1 MQNPLSLH
9 QETRFLLHELFE
21 VGRLWPQ
28 MPATRDLDAEL
39 VEQILDEGGRL
50 CDQLLAPLDRR
61 GDEQGCRWVDG
72 AVLTPAGFAEAWRS
86 CAEAGWMGLGGEPEH
101 GGQGLPKL
109 VTVLFEERLFA
120 ANSSF
125 ALYAVLTSG
134 AALTLASHGTAAQ
147 RERYLPALYAGR
159 CSGAMCLTEPQA
171 GSDLGL
177 IRSRAEPDDNGQYL
191 ITGSK
196 IFITGGEHDLS
207 DDILHLVLA
216 RLPDAPAGSRGLSLF
231 LVPKFLP
238 AASGGT
244 GPRNRIFCRG
254 IEQKMGIRASA
265 TCTID
270 YEGAMGELVGAP
282 HQGLAAMFTMMNY
295 ERLSIAL
302 QGLGLGE
309 AAYQAALA
317 HARERQQGRA
327 ATTSL
332 QRNEL
337 PADPIVLH
345 GDVRHSLLTQKA
357 LNEGGRA
364 FACYVALQLDL
375 ARFHPDAQQREQ
387 AAALVALL
395 TPVAKAFMT
404 DQGFENCVRAQQLF
418 GGLGYMTAT
427 GIEQRLRDARIAQIY
442 EGTNGIQAMDLLERK
457 VLRDGGAMLRHFCG
471 EIDHCLAAE
480 RDNPPLAEF
489 TQPLAAALA
498 RLRETSDWLI
508 GAAPRDAELPGAVA
522 SDYLKLVGLTAYA
535 FVWTLT
541 ARAALRQSTPFHQGK
556 VATARFFFARLLPQS
571 LGLAASIR
579 NGAASPL
586 PLF

>member
-1 MQNPLSLH
+1 MQNPPSLH
-9 QETRFLLHELFE
+9 QETRFLLHDLFD
-21 VGRLWPQ
+21 VGHLWPQ
-28 MPATRDLDAEL
+28 MPATRDLDVEL
-39 VEQILDEGGRL
+39 VSQILDEGGRL
-50 CDQLLAPLDRR
+50 CDQVLAPLDRR
-61 GDEQGCRWVDG
+61 GDEQGCRWADG
-72 AVLTPAGFAEAWRS
+72 AVLTPEGFAEAWRS
-86 CAEAGWMGLGGEPEH
+86 CADAGWMGLGGEPEH

-147 RERYLPALYAGR
+147 RARYLPALYAGR

-177 IRSRAEPDDNGQYL
+177 IRSRAEPDGNGQYR

-216 RLPDAPAGSRGLSLF
+216 RLPDAPAGTRGLSLF
-231 LVPKFLP
+231 LVPKFLS
-238 AASGGT
+238 AANGGT
-244 GPRNRIFCRG
+244 GPRNRMFCRG

-270 YEGAMGELVGAP
+270 YEGALGELVGAP

-327 ATTSL
+327 AGR
-332 QRNEL
+332 QRPEL

-345 GDVRHSLLTQKA
+345 GDVRHSLMTQKA

-375 ARFHPDAQQREQ
+375 AHFHPDPARREQ
-387 AAALVALL
+387 ASALVALL

-404 DQGFENCVRAQQLF
+404 DQGFDNCARAQQIF

-457 VLRDGGAMLRHFCG
+457 VLRDGGAMLRYFCS
-471 EIDHCLAAE
+471 EIERCLIEE
-480 RDNPPLAEF
+480 RDTSELAEF

-498 RLRETSDWLI
+498 RLRESSDWLI
-508 GAAPRDAELPGAVA
+508 KAAARDAELPGAVA

-535 FVWTLT
+535 FVWTLA
-541 ARAALRQSTPFHQGK
+541 ARAALRQSTPFHQAK
-556 VATARFFFARLLPQS
+556 LTTARFFFARLLPQS
-571 LGLAASIR
+571 LGLAASIK
-579 NGAASPL
+579 NGASSPL